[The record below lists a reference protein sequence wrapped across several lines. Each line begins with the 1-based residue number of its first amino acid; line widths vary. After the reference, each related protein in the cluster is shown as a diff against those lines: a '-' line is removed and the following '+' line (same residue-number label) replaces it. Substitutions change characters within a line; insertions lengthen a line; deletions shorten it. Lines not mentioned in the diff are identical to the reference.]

1 MTPAALRSWGGVGR
15 RAAYNRAVGRI
26 NFQDHSGQVEMER
39 VAKTAWA
46 GIKASESF
54 ICVQTYSGYRGS
66 QMDPSGSTHY
76 LEVSAGDQEL
86 CAALMDALG
95 NSRFVIPAMR
105 RDVWIH
111 PDAQVD
117 AALYDFDS
125 MARRYDAWIAECTE
139 LYGYKT
145 RKALFKN
152 MKSCT
157 AKCQS
162 RTLYIQPMKKERG
175 DGWSVPENQPDV
187 SVTVGIDRSSE
198 EIGAALRLALARC
211 T

>member
-1 MTPAALRSWGGVGR
+1 
-15 RAAYNRAVGRI
+15 
-26 NFQDHSGQVEMER
+26 MEK

-66 QMDPSGSTHY
+66 QMDPSGATHY
-76 LEVSAGDQEL
+76 LAVSAGDQEL
-86 CAALMDALG
+86 GATLMDALSK
-95 NSRFVIPAMR
+95 SRFVIPAMR
-105 RDVWIH
+105 RDIWIH
-111 PDAQVD
+111 PDARVD

-125 MARRYDAWIAECTE
+125 MARRYDSWVAECME
-139 LYGYKT
+139 LYGYKA

-162 RTLYIQPMKKERG
+162 GALYIQPMRKERG
-175 DGWSVPENQPDV
+175 EGWSVPIDQPAV
-187 SVTVGIDRSSE
+187 SVTVDTDRSSE
-198 EIGAALRLALARC
+198 EVGAAMRLALAKC